1 MTPRDP
7 VIGARHGPLVTRRRE
22 VIVAALAALVVRP
35 AVSFAAADEDP
46 EVLLRLV
53 AREDAAALAYREAAP
68 EPLPGVAAQEEDHGK
83 ALRTNLDALGRGAPP
98 VELDATARR
107 LAEAP
112 EDRRVD
118 AAIALEASLV
128 EDYSAALAELTEP
141 GILQS
146 VATILAS
153 HAQHRAR
160 LRSRAGLD
168 PFG

>member
-1 MTPRDP
+1 MTPRDS
-7 VIGARHGPLVTRRRE
+7 LLTRRR
-22 VIVAALAALVVRP
+22 AFALAAGAFVAAP
-35 AVSFAAADEDP
+35 AAAAAAAEEDP

-53 AREDAAALAYREAAP
+53 AREDAAAHAYREAAP

-83 ALRTNLDALGRGAPP
+83 ALRTNLDALGRWAPP
-98 VELDATARR
+98 VELDAPARR

-112 EDRRVD
+112 EDRRVE

-128 EDYSAALAELTEP
+128 EDYAAALAELTEP

-153 HAQHRAR
+153 HAQHHAR
-160 LRSRAGLD
+160 LRSQAGLD